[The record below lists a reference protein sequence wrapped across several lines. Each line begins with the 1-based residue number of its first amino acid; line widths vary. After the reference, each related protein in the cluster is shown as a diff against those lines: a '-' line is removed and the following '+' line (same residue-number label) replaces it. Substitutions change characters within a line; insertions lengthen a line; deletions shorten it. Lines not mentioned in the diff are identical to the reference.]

1 MEIIEKISKVINI
14 LNSTKNLSAS
24 EYNKD
29 KSVLKIFTLLYNSD
43 ELNEIL
49 KSKDDLEYNKF
60 DYLSSVLRH
69 VTSQEYVELSTLL
82 KEYLKIEDFNER
94 NGALFFL
101 IKLAVERDDI
111 SFAEKI
117 IESLSEKVDLPRK
130 YLGHRIIL
138 KYYANLGNHKSFIE
152 RLKKSEPSRFPR
164 NDISEYKSLLVESYT
179 KKYGL
184 DQGLELCK
192 DKLFGS
198 KFATATIFWNAS
210 NLTLDEIMELN
221 LKYPIFKLA
230 KPFFEAEMIVH
241 HFWDQRFIQI
251 NDEEFEFALNE
262 VLKIDKNIK
271 DGNVRVRDN
280 LLYSLG
286 ISTLS
291 KAQIDKCKKNIV
303 APFFKK
309 ELNYHLRNIKED
321 KYA

>member
-1 MEIIEKISKVINI
+1 MEIIEKISKVINT

-29 KSVLKIFTLLYNSD
+29 KSVLEIFTMLYNRD

-49 KSKDDLEYNKF
+49 KSKDDLDYNKF

-69 VTSQEYVELSTLL
+69 VTSQEYIELSILL
-82 KEYLKIEDFNER
+82 KEYLKIEDFHER
-94 NGALFFL
+94 NGELFFL
-101 IKLAVERDDI
+101 IKLAIERDDI
-111 SFAEKI
+111 CFAEKI
-117 IESLSEKVDLPRK
+117 IESLSERVDLQTK

-198 KFATATIFWNAS
+198 KFAPSTIFWNAS

-241 HFWDQRFIQI
+241 HFWDQRITQI

-271 DGNVRVRDN
+271 DGSVRERDN

-291 KAQIDKCKKNIV
+291 KVQIDKCKKNIV

-309 ELNYHLRNIKED
+309 ELNYHLKNIKDD